1 MPEVGDK
8 RQAEQDELDN
18 EVDLVLA
25 SPNKK
30 PKVSDDLMNIETVT
44 IALTAGV
51 SEENNTNYID
61 EIEKEVDDNER
72 CDRPVNEKLAKILSI
87 IAKKGIT
94 SPREKERLKDI
105 IPPENFLMMGKV
117 KVNHGVWSK
126 LYAATQN
133 ADLAHQAFLE
143 NINKAMILNTSY

>member
-1 MPEVGDK
+1 MMKEVFPVVKELKLAHDTMLDQNEAYYEVDEPEINNRMPEVGNK

-30 PKVSDDLMNIETVT
+30 PKLSDDLMNTETVT
-44 IALTAGV
+44 VAPTASV

-72 CDRPVNEKLAKILSI
+72 CDPPVNEKLAKILTI

-94 SPREKERLKDI
+94 SPREKKRLKDI
-105 IPPENFLMMGKV
+105 IPPEN
-117 KVNHGVWSK
+117 
-126 LYAATQN
+126 
-133 ADLAHQAFLE
+133 
-143 NINKAMILNTSY
+143 